1 MIVEKYRQLIKQYKS
16 LRITNYLPLF
26 LLLCFSGNPIITA
39 MSYSKNL
46 LVIYSFAFIF
56 YIFSFVNYNYLKIKI
71 QQILLVILF
80 IVFLTLYQ
88 KFLIGFVSYP
98 GVFALILKIL
108 LGLFTLIFYRV
119 KRIGFMD
126 SYIKV
131 MAFLTIISLPFFVL
145 NQFGNWGIQLDN
157 EFLKSF
163 FFHTTFPVEIYSDS
177 FLIRNPGM
185 FWEPGAFAGYL
196 LLALLFIVLKNRSI
210 TIGRY
215 KKEVLWI
222 IIGITTSQ
230 STTGY
235 FLLGIVI
242 LLFIWNRYRWSRII
256 VVPATVLL
264 VFWGYNS
271 ISFLGDKVEDQ
282 YSGAVTMGEN
292 DVSNTRFGS
301 LNMDMQ
307 YIMSQ
312 PFTGNGLDVSTRYRF
327 HPWVKEDIGNGNGM
341 SNFIACWG
349 IPFFLFWF
357 YCAYRFA
364 YLFTRKKSVAF
375 FFMVMMVLVLQGEQ
389 FLNYP
394 MFLIFFSIPTF
405 YNNFSFKKNHYGLRR
420 ARRN

>member
-1 MIVEKYRQLIKQYKS
+1 MAKEKLSVLKHYEGIKVA
-16 LRITNYLPLF
+16 NYLPLF

-71 QQILLVILF
+71 QQMLFVVLF
-80 IVFLTLYQ
+80 IVFLALYQ
-88 KFLIGFVSYP
+88 KFLIGFVSFP

-126 SYIKV
+126 SYIKI
-131 MAFLTIISLPFFVL
+131 MAFLAIVSLPFFVL
-145 NQFGNWGIQLDN
+145 NQIGHWGIQLDN

-163 FFHTTFPVEIYSDS
+163 FFYTTYPVEISSDS
-177 FLIRNPGM
+177 FFVRNSGM
-185 FWEPGAFAGYL
+185 FWEAGAFAGYL

-215 KKEVLWI
+215 KKEVSCI
-222 IIGITTSQ
+222 IIGIITSQ

-242 LLFIWNRYRWSRII
+242 LLFIWDRYRWSRVI
-256 VVPATVLL
+256 VVPATLLL

-282 YSGAVTMGEN
+282 YSNAVTLGEN

-301 LNMDMQ
+301 LSMDMQ
-307 YIMSQ
+307 YILSQ
-312 PFTGNGLDVSTRYRF
+312 PLTGNGLDVSTRFRL
-327 HPWVKEDIGNGNGM
+327 HPWVTEDLGNGNGM
-341 SNFIACWG
+341 SNFLACWG
-349 IPFFLFWF
+349 IPFFLFWL
-357 YCAYRFA
+357 YCVYRFA
-364 YLFTRKKSVAF
+364 HIFTQKKSIILF
-375 FFMVMMVLVLQGEQ
+375 FLIMLLLILQGEQ

-394 MFLIFFSIPTF
+394 MFLIFFSMPGF
-405 YNNFSFKKNHYGLRR
+405 YSNFSFRKKYYRLKR
-420 ARRN
+420 AG

>member
-1 MIVEKYRQLIKQYKS
+1 MAKGKLNILKHYEGIEV
-16 LRITNYLPLF
+16 TNYLPLF

-46 LVIYSFAFIF
+46 LVIYSVAFIF

-71 QQILLVILF
+71 QQMLF
-80 IVFLTLYQ
+80 VVLFVVFLALYQ

-126 SYIKV
+126 SYIKI
-131 MAFLTIISLPFFVL
+131 MAFLAIVSLPFFVL
-145 NQFGNWGIQLDN
+145 NQFGHWGIQLDN

-163 FFHTTFPVEIYSDS
+163 FFYTTYPVEISSDS
-177 FLIRNPGM
+177 FFVRNSGM
-185 FWEPGAFAGYL
+185 FWEAGAFAGYL
-196 LLALLFIVLKNRSI
+196 LLALLFIALKNRSI

-215 KKEVLWI
+215 KKEVSCI
-222 IIGITTSQ
+222 TIGILTSQ

-242 LLFIWNRYRWSRII
+242 LLFIWDRYRWSRVI
-256 VVPATVLL
+256 VVPATLLL

-271 ISFLGDKVEDQ
+271 ISFLGDKVEEQ
-282 YSGAVTMGEN
+282 YSNAVTMGEN

-307 YIMSQ
+307 YILSQ
-312 PFTGNGLDVSTRYRF
+312 PLTGNGLDVSTRFRL
-327 HPWVKEDIGNGNGM
+327 HPWVTEDLGNGNGM
-341 SNFIACWG
+341 SNFLACWG
-349 IPFFLFWF
+349 IPFFLFWL
-357 YCAYRFA
+357 YCVYRFA
-364 YLFTRKKSVAF
+364 YTFTQKKSIALF
-375 FFMVMMVLVLQGEQ
+375 FLIMLLLILQGEQ

-394 MFLIFFSIPTF
+394 MFLIFFSMPGF
-405 YNNFSFKKNHYGLRR
+405 YSNFSFRKKYYRLKSTG
-420 ARRN
+420 